1 VGHSTHRSRP
11 SKVNADQLTFDQER
25 EIDGLIAGIREFH
38 PKREFSGVTGE
49 AYRLCC
55 ERLQTLSPPTF
66 TALMRDLED
75 E

>member
-1 VGHSTHRSRP
+1 
-11 SKVNADQLTFDQER
+11 VNADQLTFDQER
-25 EIDGLIAGIREFH
+25 EIERVAGGIRELH
-38 PKREFSGVTGE
+38 SKREFSGVCSE

-55 ERLQTLSPPTF
+55 EKLRSLSPPTF